1 MEPTGAGPALG
12 PCTVARLNSVG
23 YGSRWGRGN
32 PSRVGHG
39 PETTEAAWKR
49 NRLNAALGLSGPR
62 AVDMV
67 AEASRAEGGRGR
79 AVRGA
84 PRSPSEAAETAAA
97 PITGNFFLTTCR
109 FSP

>member
-1 MEPTGAGPALG
+1 MGACAWDLWVEPTGAGPALG
-12 PCTVARLNSVG
+12 PCTVARLNPVG

-62 AVDMV
+62 AVDMI

-79 AVRGA
+79 AGAGERCAA
-84 PRSPSEAAETAAA
+84 PRV
-97 PITGNFFLTTCR
+97 LLQR
-109 FSP
+109 RQKRLLLR